1 MRNMPAHSILTVTLF
16 LLAATAA
23 QAADTAPVTVTP
35 VLQHA
40 LAGIEGKEVAMVT
53 VSYPPGTE
61 SAAHRHEANVF
72 VYVLEG
78 SVVMQVAGGK
88 PVTLS
93 AGQTF
98 YEAPTDIHA
107 VSKNASS
114 TQPAK
119 ILAVLVKDVGKPAT
133 VPVK

>member
-1 MRNMPAHSILTVTLF
+1 MQRTFLSLIFTATFIASAH
-16 LLAATAA
+16 AAEP
-23 QAADTAPVTVTP
+23 APVVAP

-40 LAGIEGKEVAMVT
+40 LAGIEGKEVQMVT
-53 VSYPPGTE
+53 VTYPPGTA
-61 SAAHRHEANVF
+61 SAAHRHDANVF

-88 PVTLS
+88 AMTLT

-98 YEAPTDIHA
+98 YESPTDIHS
-107 VSKNASS
+107 VSRNASD